1 MSLPENFQFEK
12 TFEVS
17 AFQVHPN
24 GNLSLCSLA
33 DLLQEV
39 AWRHADSQGFGRNLL
54 EQQLMWALSRIE
66 IKVNQFPHWGDSL
79 RIFTGGRGQAGAFA
93 FREFMVWNE
102 KKEVVARAMSSWLL
116 VHTEKKRIL
125 KPESVL
131 PSSLFNP
138 QAAPS
143 WQPSKLEAS
152 GPELARKLIQVQHS
166 DLDLY
171 NHVNH
176 TSYIRWVENIAA
188 DRGLFPSSISINY
201 LAECKASEQIL
212 LTLLGEDFSPFIQG
226 KVDGKLV
233 FEAQLK
239 REKILI

>member
-12 TFEVS
+12 SFEVG

-24 GNLSLCSLA
+24 GNLSLHALA
-33 DLLQEV
+33 DLLQEI
-39 AWRHADSQGFGRNLL
+39 AWKHADSHGFGRNFL
-54 EQQLMWALSRIE
+54 EQQLMWALSRLE
-66 IKVNQFPHWGDSL
+66 IKVSQFPRWGDSL

-93 FREFMVWNE
+93 FREFLVWDQHE
-102 KKEVVARAMSSWLL
+102 EVVARAMSSWLL
-116 VHTEKKRIL
+116 VHIEKKRIL

-131 PSSLFNP
+131 PSTLFDP
-138 QAAPS
+138 QTAPT
-143 WQPSKLEAS
+143 WQPAKLEAS
-152 GPELARKLIQVQHS
+152 GPVQSSKLIQVQYS

>member
-12 TFEVS
+12 TFEVG

-33 DLLQEV
+33 DLFQEI

-66 IKVNQFPHWGDSL
+66 IKVNQFPRWGDSL

-102 KKEVVARAMSSWLL
+102 QEEVVARAMSSWLL
-116 VHTEKKRIL
+116 VHIEKKRIL

-143 WQPSKLEAS
+143 WQPIKLEAS
-152 GPELARKLIQVQHS
+152 GPELASKLILVQHS

-188 DRGLFPSSISINY
+188 DRGLFPISIAVNY
-201 LAECKASEQIL
+201 LSECKAGDQVQ
-212 LTLLGEDFSPFIQG
+212 LTLLGTEFSPFIQG
-226 KVDGKLV
+226 RVEGKLV
-233 FEAQLK
+233 VEAQLK
-239 REKILI
+239 SE

>member
-12 TFEVS
+12 FFEVG

-33 DLLQEV
+33 DLLQEI

-54 EQQLMWALSRIE
+54 EQQLMWALSRLE
-66 IKVNQFPHWGDSL
+66 IKVSQFPRWGDSL

-93 FREFMVWNE
+93 FREFLVWNQQE
-102 KKEVVARAMSSWLL
+102 EVVARAMSSWLL
-116 VHTEKKRIL
+116 VHIEKKRIL

-131 PSSLFNP
+131 PSSLFDP
-138 QAAPS
+138 QAAPD
-143 WQPSKLEAS
+143 WQPIKLEAS
-152 GPELARKLIQVQHS
+152 GPEIASKCIQVQHS

-176 TSYIRWVENIAA
+176 TSYIQWVENIVAG
-188 DRGLFPSSISINY
+188 RGLFPTSISVNY
-201 LAECKASEQIL
+201 LAECKASDEVC
-212 LTLLGEDFSPFIQG
+212 LTLIGADSSPFIQG
-226 KVDGKLV
+226 RVEGKLV
-233 FEAQLK
+233 FEAQINC
-239 REKILI
+239 E

>member
-1 MSLPENFQFEK
+1 MRLPENFQYEK
-12 TFEVS
+12 FFEVG

-33 DLLQEV
+33 DLLQEI

-66 IKVNQFPHWGDSL
+66 IKVNQFPRWGDSL

-93 FREFMVWNE
+93 FREFMVWNQQE
-102 KKEVVARAMSSWLL
+102 EVVARAMSSWLL
-116 VHTEKKRIL
+116 VHIEKKRIL

-143 WQPSKLEAS
+143 WQPIKLEAS
-152 GPELARKLIQVQHS
+152 GPELESKLIQVQHS

-176 TSYIRWVENIAA
+176 TSYIRWVENMAA
-188 DRGLFPSSISINY
+188 ARGLFPISISVNY
-201 LAECKASEQIL
+201 LAECKASDQVSLIL
-212 LTLLGEDFSPFIQG
+212 IGAETSPFIQG
-226 KVDGKLV
+226 KVEGKLV
-233 FEAQLK
+233 FEAQIK
-239 REKILI
+239 CE

>member
-1 MSLPENFQFEK
+1 MSLPENFQYEK
-12 TFEVS
+12 FFEVG

-39 AWRHADSQGFGRNLL
+39 AWIHADSQGFGKSLL

-66 IKVNQFPHWGDSL
+66 IKVNQFPVWGDSL
-79 RIFTGGRGQAGAFA
+79 RIFTAGRGQSGAFA
-93 FREFMVWNE
+93 FREFMVWDQQE
-102 KKEVVARAMSSWLL
+102 QVVARAMSSWLL
-116 VHTEKKRIL
+116 VHIEKKRIL

-131 PSSLFNP
+131 PSSLFDP
-138 QAAPS
+138 QSAPT
-143 WQPSKLEAS
+143 WQPAKLEAA
-152 GPELARKLIQVQHS
+152 GPVQGSQHIQVQYS

-188 DRGLFPSSISINY
+188 KFGLFPTQLTVNY
-201 LAECKASEQIL
+201 LAECKAADQVQ
-212 LTLLGEDFSPFIQG
+212 LTLIGAPNSPFIQG
-226 KVDGKLV
+226 RVGEKLV
-233 FEAQLK
+233 FEAQ
-239 REKILI
+239 INCD

>member
-1 MSLPENFQFEK
+1 MSFPENFQYEK
-12 TFEVS
+12 SFEVG

-33 DLLQEV
+33 DLLQEI
-39 AWRHADSQGFGRNLL
+39 AWKHADSQGFGRNLL
-54 EQQLMWALSRIE
+54 EQQLMWALSRLE
-66 IKVNQFPHWGDSL
+66 IKVSQFPRWGDSL

-93 FREFMVWNE
+93 FREFLVWNQQE
-102 KKEVVARAMSSWLL
+102 EEVARAMSSWLL

-131 PSSLFNP
+131 PSSLFDP
-138 QAAPS
+138 QAAPT
-143 WQPSKLEAS
+143 WQPAKLEAS
-152 GPELARKLIQVQHS
+152 GPELAKEILVVQHS

-188 DRGLFPSSISINY
+188 ARGLFPSQIAVNY
-201 LAECKASEQIL
+201 LAECKADDQVDLS
-212 LTLLGEDFSPFIQG
+212 LLGSDSSPFIQG
-226 KVDGKLV
+226 KVAGKLV
-233 FEAQLK
+233 FEAQ
-239 REKILI
+239 INWV